1 MDEPRNTIT
10 LALESGEIVATCS
23 HPEGVDRY
31 TGTRMLRTVLENYLP
46 AIDAAGAAAILAS
59 VAAGATVVIVQD
71 SGAGSRFER
80 YRRTAWT
87 LPAKYARK
95 PHDACCTC
103 ETCEEALFRPS
114 TAAALEGHVF
124 DRPHAAGEHGAAL
137 TSVNRSG
144 VKR

>member
-23 HPEGVDRY
+23 HAEGVDRY

-80 YRRTAWT
+80 YRRFAWSQ
-87 LPAKYARK
+87 R
-95 PHDACCTC
+95 
-103 ETCEEALFRPS
+103 
-114 TAAALEGHVF
+114 GHVF

-137 TSVNRSG
+137 TSFNRGG